1 MIYLKLLAALILSL
15 SAIVVIIYRISV
27 LISRKYDK
35 KEKLSSFIEL
45 ILISCFLI
53 LILG

>member
-1 MIYLKLLAALILSL
+1 MIYLKLLAALIIAVAALV
-15 SAIVVIIYRISV
+15 IIIYRMSV
-27 LISRKYDK
+27 LISKKYDK
-35 KEKLSSFIEL
+35 KERLSAFIEL